1 MYGYLCG
8 LRNGANFSDKYLI
21 QALGITQRTLS
32 SRKKELKDENL
43 IMVDQ
48 VSPRIYVIYIG
59 HTKLPA
65 TLVKSQWLKE
75 EDKGKATV
83 TAIKSKGGI

>member
-1 MYGYLCG
+1 M
-8 LRNGANFSDKYLI
+8 
-21 QALGITQRTLS
+21 
-32 SRKKELKDENL
+32 KDENL